1 MEKIFVELIHF
12 RNFQFLIHAF
22 FQRMFNVSS
31 EHIIIHTFI
40 IIYRIKYEISEL
52 HKDTKCLQCSLKK
65 TEERSNTAFFL
76 LNCFSHWCPAELF
89 F

>member
-52 HKDTKCLQCSLKK
+52 HKDTKRLQCSLKK
-65 TEERSNTAFFL
+65 TEERSNTAYFL
-76 LNCFSHWCPAELF
+76 LNCLSHWCPAELF